1 MNNNKDPFGYWV
13 GRVLAYLLTTL
24 ATLLITGGGIAL
36 LKLLIDFIL
45 N

>member
-13 GRVLAYLLTTL
+13 GRILAYLLTTL
-24 ATLLITGGGIAL
+24 AALLVTGGGIAL

>member
-1 MNNNKDPFGYWV
+1 MNNNNDPFGYKI
-13 GRVLAYLLTTL
+13 GRILAYLLTAL
-24 ATLLITGGGIAL
+24 ATLLVTGGGIAL

>member
-1 MNNNKDPFGYWV
+1 MNDNNNPFGYWL
-13 GRVLAYLLTTL
+13 GRILAYVLTVLTTL
-24 ATLLITGGGIAL
+24 LVTGGGIAL

>member
-1 MNNNKDPFGYWV
+1 MNDNNNPVGYWL
-13 GRVLAYLLTTL
+13 GRILAYLTTVMV
-24 ATLLITGGGIAL
+24 TLLVTGGGIAL